1 MTDQRLKNKIL
12 IDNPA
17 ASNIDKP
24 PKMDDFFKE
33 ILEEKKKRL
42 ELGMDEIIEK
52 TKQKT
57 LNIMG
62 PLCRVWQ
69 TLKGVTA
76 FEENQ

>member
-1 MTDQRLKNKIL
+1 
-12 IDNPA
+12 
-17 ASNIDKP
+17 
-24 PKMDDFFKE
+24 MDDFFKE

-42 ELGMDEIIEK
+42 ELGVDEIEK

-69 TLKGVTA
+69 TLEGVTA